1 MKKTE
6 ADKLI
11 DRNLLKILIC
21 PISKESLILDEKTKE
36 LISNRAK
43 LAYPIKDGIPILLP
57 EEARRLK

>member
-6 ADKLI
+6 ADKII

-36 LISNRAK
+36 LISNSAK

>member
-6 ADKLI
+6 ADKII